1 MSARRLA
8 LAAGAGM
15 PVNARLS
22 RCPGFTLLELVV
34 VLALATALIAL
45 VPPLISAAI
54 PGVELKSSAR
64 RVAAGMRLAR
74 EEAIRTGRDIAF
86 TLDLEGRS
94 YQVDGPFRRVTLPA
108 GLDIKMTAAE
118 SEMEEGRGGAVRFF
132 PDGSSTGGR
141 VILARN
147 DTGWQVGVQWLTG
160 RIQVAPWEGP

>member
-1 MSARRLA
+1 
-8 LAAGAGM
+8 M
-15 PVNARLS
+15 PVNARLG

-118 SEMEEGRGGAVRFF
+118 SEMEDGHGGAVRFF